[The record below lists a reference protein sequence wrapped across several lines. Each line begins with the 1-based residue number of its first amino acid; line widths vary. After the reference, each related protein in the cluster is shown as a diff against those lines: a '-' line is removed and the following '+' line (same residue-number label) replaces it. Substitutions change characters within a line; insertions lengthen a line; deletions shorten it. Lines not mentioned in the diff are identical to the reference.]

1 MAGGLVGALLQTKF
15 RRVEAGLHKRA
26 DGRLQAGLRSCRL
39 LHVVERHPG
48 RVRDRFRLRSAAQDG
63 SPPALNWASKTPRGV
78 GENDGRGEET
88 YPFAAT
94 VFLSENIG
102 N

>member
-1 MAGGLVGALLQTKF
+1 MPNG
-15 RRVEAGLHKRA
+15 
-26 DGRLQAGLRSCRL
+26 
-39 LHVVERHPG
+39 ERHHG
-48 RVRDRFRLRSAAQDG
+48 RVRDRSRSAAQDG
-63 SPPALNWASKTPRGV
+63 SPPALNWASKTPRF